1 MGVVSCKIFIFFIIS
16 KSKYGRCQ
24 SHFEHS
30 PTLSLL
36 FHSLSNFLKEF
47 RFMRK
52 TAGTPSMSLP
62 RADVTTTTTN
72 SLKRKIGTD

>member
-1 MGVVSCKIFIFFIIS
+1 
-16 KSKYGRCQ
+16 
-24 SHFEHS
+24 
-30 PTLSLL
+30 
-36 FHSLSNFLKEF
+36 
-47 RFMRK
+47 MRK